1 MWRTSLFIPKA
12 INHDAEGCGCLGPLL
27 ARAVVQSDWWERL
40 ELVANCRA
48 VNVSYPSIPHSKRSF
63 AYRPDLGIP
72 NGKADGLHLG
82 IEKLR
87 LKV

>member
-1 MWRTSLFIPKA
+1 MHFR
-12 INHDAEGCGCLGPLL
+12 AERP
-27 ARAVVQSDWWERL
+27 A
-40 ELVANCRA
+40 LVANCRA